1 MSASAPKANPDQVRI
16 MKTVTGSQGQVT
28 VPAAWPSAVS
38 PLAQAVDA
46 CQRHDSGEMYTDW
59 LLRAH
64 DSIMLPQ
71 AFGPN
76 GRVFGR

>member
-46 CQRHDSGEMYTDW
+46 CQRRDTGEAGMDW
-59 LLRAH
+59 LLRAR
-64 DSIMLPQ
+64 DSIVLSR

-76 GRVFGR
+76 GPAFGR